1 MLGQRDAKYRR
12 EIGVPSIGDRIR
24 LHAAS
29 EVRRDP
35 EQIATQ
41 AAIRV
46 AAASGWWLHVDLD
59 VLDGKEFRACGAPG
73 DPTMPTGLT
82 WAQFVAN
89 TRTSLRTSGCRGWS
103 VGVYNPDLD
112 PDGRDADQIVDYLV
126 RVTGNEA
133 RRRESTDAIVAAG
146 EPSRWLPL
154 RQAADQER
162 N

>member
-1 MLGQRDAKYRR
+1 
-12 EIGVPSIGDRIR
+12 
-24 LHAAS
+24 
-29 EVRRDP
+29 
-35 EQIATQ
+35 
-41 AAIRV
+41 
-46 AAASGWWLHVDLD
+46 
-59 VLDGKEFRACGAPG
+59 
-73 DPTMPTGLT
+73 MPTGLT
-82 WAQFVAN
+82 WAQFVAI